1 LVQRIKCYTI
11 DLTRIRGSG
20 DIRCPRCRIM
30 ISPDD
35 ETENA
40 YAILATETKGDRLE
54 RIILRC
60 NKCGTQI
67 RLVGFDFLNET
78 E

>member
-1 LVQRIKCYTI
+1 LQRIKCYTI

-20 DIRCPRCRIM
+20 DVKCPRCGIT

-40 YAILATETKGDRLE
+40 YTILETVTKGASLE

-67 RLVGFDFLNET
+67 RLVGFDSLNET